1 MENNVLGR
9 EVARVRKEKKLT
21 QQQLGKLV
29 GLTKSS
35 ISKME
40 NGHTK
45 LTYEDAMIL
54 MEAMGEKLAIPTTE
68 NQSAKGESLKA
79 YLLTTATEWFAED
92 KGIPLDNAFEYL
104 MFYKGLE
111 FLENNYRYEQTLP
124 RVDILND
131 LSSICKSN
139 GGQL

>member
-1 MENNVLGR
+1 MGR
-9 EVARVRKEKKLT
+9 EITRVRKEKKLT

-54 MEAMGEKLAIPTTE
+54 MEAMGETLTLPTT
-68 NQSAKGESLKA
+68 QKPSAKGESLKA
-79 YLLTTATEWFAED
+79 YLLTTVTEWFAED
-92 KGIPLDNAFEYL
+92 KGIPLNKAFEYL
-104 MFYKGLE
+104 MSYKGLE

-124 RVDILND
+124 RIDILSD
-131 LSSICKSN
+131 ISSICKSN

>member
-9 EVARVRKEKKLT
+9 EIARVRKEKKLT

-35 ISKME
+35 ISKIE

-54 MEAMGEKLAIPTTE
+54 MEAMGETLAIPTTQKPSDKAE
-68 NQSAKGESLKA
+68 NLKA
-79 YLLTTATEWFAED
+79 YLLTTATEWFAAEKD
-92 KGIPLDNAFEYL
+92 LPLNRAFEYL
-104 MFYKGLE
+104 LSYKGLE

-124 RVDILND
+124 RIEILKD
-131 LSSICKSN
+131 LSSVCRLN
-139 GGQL
+139 GGRL